1 MKKVL
6 FVESRRLCYG
16 SSYYLIDRL
25 SRFFKQKKIE
35 VEFFDYD
42 ALCNDPQKLETFSK
56 KSFDAIFDINSQLP
70 GIYQDDTL
78 FLEQLDIPFFHRIL
92 DHPLHLHPS
101 LQGPY
106 QKECVICL
114 DEHHKRYLQKKYPHI
129 HHVIAL
135 PFLAKVPEKQ
145 IPFSKRKYAFLF
157 PATYIPLSYLEDQIK
172 ERNASDLLIA
182 KEILSLCIQG
192 SREDFE
198 NLYKSLAK
206 EDEKEMDAERMYRVR
221 FVDRYVRAGLRE
233 FVLEQFASHD
243 IVMDIVGDNWEYSQL
258 YKNKAFHFHPSCSYQ
273 ESLSYIANAKTVL
286 NVEPLFREAMHDRI
300 TNAFCCGAVVVSDP
314 CEALET
320 NFTDRKE
327 YLGYHF
333 AQLKTQDS
341 FWKLLQA
348 EEKLEEIAIA
358 GQKKYRSL
366 YAYENRMEMLLKE
379 LEKAVQAM
387 KKIDKQS

>member
-1 MKKVL
+1 
-6 FVESRRLCYG
+6 
-16 SSYYLIDRL
+16 
-25 SRFFKQKKIE
+25 
-35 VEFFDYD
+35 
-42 ALCNDPQKLETFSK
+42 
-56 KSFDAIFDINSQLP
+56 
-70 GIYQDDTL
+70 
-78 FLEQLDIPFFHRIL
+78 
-92 DHPLHLHPS
+92 
-101 LQGPY
+101 
-106 QKECVICL
+106 
-114 DEHHKRYLQKKYPHI
+114 
-129 HHVIAL
+129 
-135 PFLAKVPEKQ
+135 
-145 IPFSKRKYAFLF
+145 
-157 PATYIPLSYLEDQIK
+157 
-172 ERNASDLLIA
+172 
-182 KEILSLCIQG
+182 
-192 SREDFE
+192 
-198 NLYKSLAK
+198 
-206 EDEKEMDAERMYRVR
+206 
-221 FVDRYVRAGLRE
+221 
-233 FVLEQFASHD
+233 
-243 IVMDIVGDNWEYSQL
+243 MDIVGDNWEYSQL

-273 ESLSYIANAKTVL
+273 ESLSYIANTKTVL

-300 TNAFCCGAVVVSDP
+300 TNAFCCGAVIVSDP